1 MAKSFKVR
9 SWVLCDDVRF
19 EANGKHILVGVYP
32 GAIRLRKPPPVAV
45 STLFVWLQLELTK
58 VDYGEYELRI
68 VDAREALVARF
79 HGIARFKSAD
89 EPATLVCSTGPLTI
103 PDYGI
108 YRVEFGMETP
118 PRLLGSFAACPFEEA
133 PLSVPG
139 LLRSRA
145 RPGLQTH

>member
-1 MAKSFKVR
+1 
-9 SWVLCDDVRF
+9 
-19 EANGKHILVGVYP
+19 ANGKHILVGVYP

-79 HGIARFKSAD
+79 RGIARFKSAD
-89 EPATLVCSTGPLTI
+89 QPATVVCVAGPRTLRHVAS
-103 PDYGI
+103 
-108 YRVEFGMETP
+108 YRLSFAMATP
-118 PRLLGSFAACPFEEA
+118 PRRLGSFAACPFEEA